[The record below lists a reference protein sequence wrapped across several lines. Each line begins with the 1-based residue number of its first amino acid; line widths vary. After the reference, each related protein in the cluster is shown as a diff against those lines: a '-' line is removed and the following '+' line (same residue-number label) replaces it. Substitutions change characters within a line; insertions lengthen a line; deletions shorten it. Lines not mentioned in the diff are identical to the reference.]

1 MGYITDIRRSVGHAP
16 LFMPGSGVFF
26 MDGEGRALLQRRQD
40 NGLWAGTGGAMEF
53 GETFED
59 TVRREA
65 VEEVGLLPE
74 MLERLNVYS
83 GADMHHVYP
92 NGDEVYVVSVIFI
105 CEKYSGT
112 LAIDPEECL
121 EARFFPLAELPD
133 DSDIHPTDRP
143 MVHDLA
149 AWMKKRALGGKPF
162 NAQKGD
168 NAFNAQKGN
177 HEGIQPD
184 STGKESFL

>member
-16 LFMPGSGVFF
+16 LFMPGAGVFF
-26 MDGEGRALLQRRQD
+26 IDAEGRALLQRRRD

-65 VEEVGLLPE
+65 FEEVGLLAQT
-74 MLERLNVYS
+74 LERLNVYS
-83 GADMHHVYP
+83 GEEMHHVYP
-92 NGDEVYVVSVIFI
+92 NLDEVYVVSVMFI
-105 CEKYSGT
+105 CEKYSGV

-121 EARFFPLAELPD
+121 EARFFALAEFPE
-133 DSDIHPTDRP
+133 DSDVHPTDRP

-149 AWMKKRALGGKPF
+149 SWMKNRETTRLPMSGQTGEISGMPVSPAGK
-162 NAQKGD
+162 
-168 NAFNAQKGN
+168 
-177 HEGIQPD
+177 GI
-184 STGKESFL
+184 ST